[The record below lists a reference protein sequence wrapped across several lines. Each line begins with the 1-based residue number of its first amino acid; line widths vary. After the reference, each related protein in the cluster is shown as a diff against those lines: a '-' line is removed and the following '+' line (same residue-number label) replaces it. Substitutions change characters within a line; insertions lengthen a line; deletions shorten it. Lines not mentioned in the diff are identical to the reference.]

1 MTDTPK
7 PKRPPTE
14 RLTPAFRYRHDP
26 AFSALVTM
34 MESYLHTADFTPT
47 ELREAVILAAIRY
60 ESRRVPKHVTVFSG
74 VAVPH
79 GEDRYG
85 GPPPVLV
92 IDGVP
97 YRHDPWSLRGET
109 DRIAPR
115 DGRLQFDETVLK
127 MMDEEPDEAFRA
139 RVGLPKK
146 EGA

>member
-14 RLTPAFRYRHDP
+14 RLTPAHRAMHDP

-34 MESYLHTADFTPT
+34 LESYLHTAEFTPT
-47 ELREAVILAAIRY
+47 ELREAVMLAAIRY

-97 YRHDPWSLRGET
+97 YRHDPGALSGET
-109 DRIAPR
+109 SERERVAER
-115 DGRLQFDETVLK
+115 QFVDTAIRYG
-127 MMDEEPDEAFRA
+127 DQEPDDEFWAQ
-139 RVGLPKK
+139 VGSPKK
-146 EGA
+146 DGA

>member
-7 PKRPPTE
+7 PKRLPTE
-14 RLTPAFRYRHDP
+14 RLTPAFRFHHDP
-26 AFSALVTM
+26 AFSALVTL

-47 ELREAVILAAIRY
+47 ELREAVMLAAIRY
-60 ESRRVPKHVTVFSG
+60 ESRRVPKHRTVFSG

-79 GEDRYG
+79 GEAPYG

-97 YRHDPWSLRGET
+97 YRYDPGALSGET
-109 DRIAPR
+109 AARERIAER
-115 DGRLQFDETVLK
+115 QFVDAAIRYG
-127 MMDEEPDEAFRA
+127 DQEPDDEFFA

-146 EGA
+146 DGA